1 MFTIRNSQ
9 FKINVLSLRMTID
22 VLKDIHFGFLPSLLV
37 GMTFI
42 LNFINVLAKIDISFM
57 RLFSTKDEF
66 YALTLSH
73 IYILENILQQF
84 MNNHDFQ

>member
-1 MFTIRNSQ
+1 MN
-9 FKINVLSLRMTID
+9 
-22 VLKDIHFGFLPSLLV
+22 
-37 GMTFI
+37 FI
-42 LNFINVLAKIDISFM
+42 LNFDNVLAKIKISSM
-57 RLFSTKDEF
+57 RLFSTKNDKF